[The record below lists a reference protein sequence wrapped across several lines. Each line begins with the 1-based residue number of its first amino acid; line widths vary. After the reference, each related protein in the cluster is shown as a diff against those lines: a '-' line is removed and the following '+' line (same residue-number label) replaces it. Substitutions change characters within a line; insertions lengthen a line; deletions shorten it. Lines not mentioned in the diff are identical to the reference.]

1 MGGYGGTNG
10 NDFFQAIPEA
20 GNWYGWNMDG
30 RGGDDTLIGG
40 PASDYINGGDGNDLL
55 KGGFGGYDTLNG
67 GNGVDTANYDLF
79 PATFGGV
86 NANLTTGVVNF
97 PNSGSSLTN
106 TLISIENLIGSAGND
121 TLTGD
126 AGNNRLQ
133 GGDGNDVLDYGGGG
147 NDTFDGGN
155 GIDTVTYGSYSGP
168 IYADLANGYTY
179 VLANDGINIFVNTL
193 SSIENLIGSQGNDT
207 ILGSTADN
215 YLYGGTGNDSISG
228 GSGNDTLDGGS
239 GNDTLIGG
247 LGNDT
252 YYVDSIGDVVQ
263 EAPNEGTDTVF
274 ASVSYTLGANVE
286 NLILTGTSNINGA
299 GNDLDNVI
307 QGNAGNNFLTSGNGN
322 DTLIGGAGQDY
333 MYGEAGND
341 ILNGYG
347 GTVGETDQL
356 TGGTGA
362 DTFIVG
368 DATKVFYL
376 GAGNG
381 DFAVIADVNT
391 AEGDKIQLHGDA
403 TNYLMGVGNAG
414 VGTSAADGFLY
425 YNNNGAI
432 DLVAILADATNLSVN
447 SPTFSYV

>member
-1 MGGYGGTNG
+1 MGGYGGSNE
-10 NDFFQAIPEA
+10 NDFFQAFPEA

-55 KGGFGGYDTLNG
+55 KGGYGGYDTLNG
-67 GNGVDTANYDLF
+67 GNGVDTASYDLF

-97 PNSGSSLTN
+97 PNTGSSLTN

-121 TLTGD
+121 TLTGNVGD
-126 AGNNRLQ
+126 NRLQ
-133 GGDGNDVLDYGGGG
+133 GGDGNDLFNGGGGG
-147 NDTFDGGN
+147 NDIFDGGN
-155 GIDTVTYGSYSGP
+155 GIDTVTYASYSGP
-168 IYADLANGYTY
+168 IYANLAVELAAVSTAGGPTFLNGLT
-179 VLANDGINIFVNTL
+179 
-193 SSIENLIGSQGNDT
+193 SIENLIGSQSNDT

-215 YLYGGTGNDSISG
+215 YLNGSGGNDSLNG
-228 GSGNDTLDGGS
+228 GNGNDTLDGGT

-247 LGNDT
+247 AGNDI
-252 YYVDSIGDVVQ
+252 YYVDSISDVVQ
-263 EAPNEGTDTVF
+263 EAPNQGTDSVF
-274 ASVSYTLGANVE
+274 ASISYTLGANVE

-299 GNDLDNVI
+299 GNDLDNLI

-322 DTLIGGAGQDY
+322 DTLIGGSGQDY

-368 DATKVFYL
+368 DATRVFYL

-381 DFAVIADVNT
+381 DFAVIADVNA
-391 AEGDKIQLHGDA
+391 AEGDKIQLHGNA
-403 TNYLMGVGNAG
+403 GNYLMGVGNAG
-414 VGTSAADGFLY
+414 VGTSATDGFLY

-432 DLVAILADATNLSVN
+432 DLVAILADTTNLTVTSSV
-447 SPTFSYV
+447 FSYV